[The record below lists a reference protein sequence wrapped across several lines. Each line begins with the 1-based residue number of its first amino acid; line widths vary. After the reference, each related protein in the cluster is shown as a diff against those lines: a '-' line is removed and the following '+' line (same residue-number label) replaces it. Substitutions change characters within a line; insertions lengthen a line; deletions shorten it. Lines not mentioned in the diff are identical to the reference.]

1 MADELTS
8 EIGDQVRGWTTADFQ
23 AQGMCGS
30 VSPDGKRVCVL
41 HPDLVHLH
49 EWDTARRFVLDRI
62 EDMTG
67 VSGIGTVAWGV
78 VFPDGTV
85 AMRWNTE
92 WTSTAVYE
100 SMEHVEH
107 VHLHHG
113 ATQVVWLDE

>member
-1 MADELTS
+1 MIDET
-8 EIGDQVRGWTTADFQ
+8 EVEKRKGWTTADFQ

-41 HPDLVHLH
+41 QPDLQHAH
-49 EWDTARRFVLDRI
+49 EWDSSRRFVLDRH

-67 VSGIGTVAWGV
+67 VSGTGTVAWGV
-78 VFPDGTV
+78 VFPDGSV

-100 SMEHVEH
+100 SMEHVENI
-107 VHLHHG
+107 HLHHG
-113 ATQVVWLDE
+113 ATTIVWLDD